1 MKYTLLLFLFISF
14 IGKVQAFSYYDY
26 GLYLRSYDT
35 YGSERTSL
43 YLDDGRP
50 FDVEHDFTVSFQ
62 MLVRSNE
69 YEFGHIL
76 HLITDTGY
84 PIYFSFVAGG
94 KEELSPALIFNKK
107 IATLD
112 FPIERGEWQD
122 VVLKV
127 FICENKIEINYSE
140 RKKNIEVPLKNIRKI
155 SVGFGQVQENPGDVA
170 PVNIR
175 NIKIVQDGNLTREW
189 RLEKHCGDTCYDE
202 QRGAIA
208 RAKHAVWLID
218 KHIEWEPIYQN
229 EIIGKLYITF
239 DAREAHFYLVSSK
252 EMEMLDETGALQ
264 RKIPIKK
271 GYLAMQDPDY
281 LLYDTISNEI
291 ISYSFNQCITSFFS
305 FETNAWSY
313 NKSNW
318 DVPRYYNHARCFNP
332 LDSSYYFWGG
342 YGLYQYR
349 NALFRLKP
357 QTGEL
362 EKVEYEP
369 QLEPRF
375 ASAMAAVDDELYIFG
390 GCGND
395 SGKQEFN
402 SRFYSE
408 LHSINLKTRH
418 SRLLWKDTVCNSNVL
433 MASTMYFNSVDSSFY
448 GVSLDNGG
456 VLWKIPIKK
465 PGYKV
470 VSKPIHN
477 HINYQDFHFSF
488 YDSPSHKKMFLVMD
502 FIMSDRQTHKIFI
515 YSINTP
521 LLNEAD
527 IKQEI
532 VIDKKVY
539 SLYFI
544 VIFLLLVSS
553 GGVIFYRSRKTKVQF
568 VESVSKQVKGTQGG
582 RKEEMAAFN
591 DILFD
596 GINYC
601 DRSHSSISLLGTFN
615 VRDKAGNDITSN
627 FTSRLRC
634 LLILLILYTEKEEQ
648 GISATKIVD
657 LLWHDKEERAARN
670 NRNVALSQLRILLEK
685 VGDIEFVSDANF
697 LCIKWGEGVFC
708 DYHEAFICFN
718 EFRKRSMQDQNLLK
732 RIWELLLYGPL
743 LTNMNQTWLSDFKEI
758 YSCHCVDFLKE
769 LLDVESQHNH
779 YEMIVRIADIM
790 FLHDPLNESA
800 LMAKCSVFL
809 AQGRMET
816 ARSIYERFCK
826 EYRDLMG
833 RDYPISFSDICRK
846 K

>member
-1 MKYTLLLFLFISF
+1 M
-14 IGKVQAFSYYDY
+14 YY
-26 GLYLRSYDT
+26 
-35 YGSERTSL
+35 
-43 YLDDGRP
+43 
-50 FDVEHDFTVSFQ
+50 F
-62 MLVRSNE
+62 
-69 YEFGHIL
+69 
-76 HLITDTGY
+76 
-84 PIYFSFVAGG
+84 
-94 KEELSPALIFNKK
+94 
-107 IATLD
+107 
-112 FPIERGEWQD
+112 
-122 VVLKV
+122 
-127 FICENKIEINYSE
+127 
-140 RKKNIEVPLKNIRKI
+140 
-155 SVGFGQVQENPGDVA
+155 
-170 PVNIR
+170 
-175 NIKIVQDGNLTREW
+175 
-189 RLEKHCGDTCYDE
+189 
-202 QRGAIA
+202 
-208 RAKHAVWLID
+208 
-218 KHIEWEPIYQN
+218 
-229 EIIGKLYITF
+229 
-239 DAREAHFYLVSSK
+239 
-252 EMEMLDETGALQ
+252 
-264 RKIPIKK
+264 
-271 GYLAMQDPDY
+271 
-281 LLYDTISNEI
+281 
-291 ISYSFNQCITSFFS
+291 FFS

-544 VIFLLLVSS
+544 VIF
-553 GGVIFYRSRKTKVQF
+553 
-568 VESVSKQVKGTQGG
+568 
-582 RKEEMAAFN
+582 
-591 DILFD
+591 
-596 GINYC
+596 C
-601 DRSHSSISLLGTFN
+601 
-615 VRDKAGNDITSN
+615 
-627 FTSRLRC
+627 C
-634 LLILLILYTEKEEQ
+634 L
-648 GISATKIVD
+648 
-657 LLWHDKEERAARN
+657 
-670 NRNVALSQLRILLEK
+670 
-685 VGDIEFVSDANF
+685 
-697 LCIKWGEGVFC
+697 
-708 DYHEAFICFN
+708 
-718 EFRKRSMQDQNLLK
+718 
-732 RIWELLLYGPL
+732 
-743 LTNMNQTWLSDFKEI
+743 
-758 YSCHCVDFLKE
+758 
-769 LLDVESQHNH
+769 
-779 YEMIVRIADIM
+779 
-790 FLHDPLNESA
+790 
-800 LMAKCSVFL
+800 
-809 AQGRMET
+809 
-816 ARSIYERFCK
+816 
-826 EYRDLMG
+826 
-833 RDYPISFSDICRK
+833 
-846 K
+846 